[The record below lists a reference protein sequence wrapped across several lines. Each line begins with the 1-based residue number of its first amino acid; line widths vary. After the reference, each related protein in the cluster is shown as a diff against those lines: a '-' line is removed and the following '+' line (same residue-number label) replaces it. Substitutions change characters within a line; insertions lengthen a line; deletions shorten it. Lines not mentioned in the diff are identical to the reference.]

1 MPFNIKVKVL
11 GILAL
16 VDDGETDWK
25 ILVIGNFTFYLF
37 IFDVSMC
44 YLLLTHPCLY
54 FIEIFVYFTQIGRID
69 ISLMI
74 NVFLY
79 H

>member
-37 IFDVSMC
+37 IFEVSMC
-44 YLLLTHPCLY
+44 YLLLTLTFAAY
-54 FIEIFVYFTQIGRID
+54 
-69 ISLMI
+69 
-74 NVFLY
+74 
-79 H
+79 